1 MFQIGRRD
9 FVCSLAAL
17 AGAAA
22 AWPFAAHAQEP
33 GRIYRLGDLSL
44 SPRNTPWTTAL
55 VDAVKADGFIGGQNL
70 IVDDAGFGLRVDEL
84 PAHAAAVAKTQIDVI
99 IATGDPPV
107 RAAQQATESIPIL
120 AIAEDMVGSGFVASL
135 AEPKGNTTGVSLL
148 STELNGKRQEILI
161 EALPGIKQMAMLADT
176 DSISPRQLQTL
187 QDAGR
192 SRGVQ
197 FSVHGV
203 TKREEIEAAIDT
215 AKNAGAQA
223 LNVLASTTL
232 FNNREII
239 LSRTAALH
247 LPAIY
252 QWPDLA
258 DEGGLIGYGPR
269 LVQIYHDIMAHQL
282 VKLLRGVRPADIP
295 VEQPSK
301 FQMWINLKVA
311 KADGLTIPE
320 SLLLRADKVIE

>member
-1 MFQIGRRD
+1 MRRRE
-9 FVCSLAAL
+9 FITLVS
-17 AGAAA
+17 GVAA
-22 AWPFAAHAQEP
+22 AWPLAARAQEP

-44 SPRNTPWTTAL
+44 SPRNSPWTSAL
-55 VDAVKADGFIGGQNL
+55 LDSVKADGFIDGKNL
-70 IVDDAGFGLRVDEL
+70 LLDEAGFELRGNEL
-84 PAHAAAVAKTQIDVI
+84 AAHAAAIVKAQVDLI

-107 RAAQQATESIPIL
+107 RSAQQATKSIPIL

-135 AEPKGNTTGVSLL
+135 AEPKGNTTGISLL

-161 EALPGIKQMAMLADT
+161 EALPAIKRMAILADT
-176 DSISPRQLQTL
+176 ASISQQQIQAL

-192 SRGVQ
+192 ARGVEL
-197 FSVHGV
+197 SIHGV
-203 TKREEIEAAIDT
+203 SKREEIEGAIKAAKD
-215 AKNAGAQA
+215 AGAGA

-239 LSRTAALH
+239 LARTAALH

-258 DEGGLIGYGPR
+258 EDGGLIGYGPR

-282 VKLLRGVRPADIP
+282 VKLLRGVKPAEIP

-311 KADGLTIPE
+311 KSYGLTIPE